1 MENGEASRDA
11 GAAAAGPARQWEA
24 GDYLAFVVEQIHSV
38 VAATVDDDGLPVTC
52 VIDMMDSDGDGLY
65 FLTARGKN
73 FYDRLVR
80 RGYMAL
86 SGKKGADTMS
96 CTAVSVRGRVEELG
110 PDLLPRLFEKNP
122 YMAEIYPDERS
133 RGALTVFKL
142 CEGIGEWFD
151 LSKKPIE
158 RVSFSFVG
166 SPDVPA
172 RGYFVTD
179 ACIGCKMCYRVCPQK
194 CIDIAVKPVAIQQEH
209 CLHCGM
215 CREVCPAHAVVRR

>member
-11 GAAAAGPARQWEA
+11 GTAAAGPARQWEA

-38 VAATVDDDGLPVTC
+38 VAAMVDDDGLPVTC

-96 CTAVSVRGRVEELG
+96 CTAVSVRGASM
-110 PDLLPRLFEKNP
+110 PRTHL
-122 YMAEIYPDERS
+122 AC
-133 RGALTVFKL
+133 GVL
-142 CEGIGEWFD
+142 
-151 LSKKPIE
+151 
-158 RVSFSFVG
+158 
-166 SPDVPA
+166 PA
-172 RGYFVTD
+172 RAKGY
-179 ACIGCKMCYRVCPQK
+179 R
-194 CIDIAVKPVAIQQEH
+194 AVSTAQISAYLSRAARAGSMGPSTGGGQ
-209 CLHCGM
+209 
-215 CREVCPAHAVVRR
+215 RRAAQRIRRSPWRTSSRF